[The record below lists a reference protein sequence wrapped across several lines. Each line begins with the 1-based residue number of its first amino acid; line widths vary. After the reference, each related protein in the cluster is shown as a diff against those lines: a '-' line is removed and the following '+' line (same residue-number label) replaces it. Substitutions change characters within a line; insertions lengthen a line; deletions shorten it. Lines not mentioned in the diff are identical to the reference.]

1 MDTAG
6 AGWGGEEG
14 EGRTNGESNVGIY
27 SLLCVKQRTSEKALY
42 RAGSSAQCSVMT

>member
-14 EGRTNGESNVGIY
+14 EGRTNGESNMETY
-27 SLLCVKQRTSEKALY
+27 TLCVLLLSH
-42 RAGSSAQCSVMT
+42 V